1 MFFEQGIKKAT
12 KKKMRVIS
20 GIAKGRKLQTIEGTH
35 TRPTTDR
42 MKETIFNMIAFD
54 LPNCDFLDL
63 FAGSGAIGIEAL
75 SRGAKTA
82 VFVENFADCRAV
94 LASNLAHT
102 KLEEQATIF
111 NDVLQAL
118 PKLVEKEKK
127 FDIIFLDPPYED
139 VEMRDTVLKF
149 IGREGLLKD
158 DGYII
163 LEHATKHPIPPI
175 EGLSVLRE
183 KKYKITTVTFLQ

>member
-1 MFFEQGIKKAT
+1 
-12 KKKMRVIS
+12 MRVIS

-54 LPNCDFLDL
+54 LPKCQFLDL

-75 SRGAKTA
+75 SRGANEA

-102 KLEEQATIF
+102 KLEEKATIF

-118 PKLVEKEKK
+118 PKLVKKNKK

-139 VEMRDTVLKF
+139 VELRDTVLKF
-149 IGREGLLKD
+149 IGREGLLKEN
-158 DGYII
+158 GYII
-163 LEHATKHPIPPI
+163 LEHATKYPIPQI